1 MAVSRS
7 WNWIDYDRIALA
19 SAFSSSAQPDAHLV
33 GNELRNYWLRY
44 SGVTR
49 LRASISKMLF
59 RGLSFTMSGENL
71 LNRQHGEPDNITVVP
86 GRTLSLGLKA
96 VM

>member
-1 MAVSRS
+1 MAASRS

-19 SAFSSSAQPDAHLV
+19 SAFSSSAQPDAQLV

-44 SGVTR
+44 SGVPR
-49 LRASISKMLF
+49 LRASISKVLF

-71 LNRQHGEPDNITVVP
+71 LNRQHGEPDNVTVVP